1 VSETESKAEPAKA
14 TARSPFAGCAIFICV
29 VLMMI
34 FLIVVSIVTFFRQYK
49 EIAKFTDEKP
59 VPVAVTPIE
68 GREGDLNN
76 LAERL
81 EVFRQELADDKD
93 TTLSLSADDLNT
105 AVAVYE
111 PLKDF
116 RGTFRIEEIREN
128 DLRIAMSF
136 PLNGMPRL
144 AKEGESGGV
153 TTDPRYLNGT
163 IIARP
168 ELFEGEVVLQI
179 SDIQVPGKTVVKE
192 FTERMSP
199 YRITER
205 YKTDP
210 VLGPTMKKLTGVE
223 ISGGNIVLRRKAGE
237 VISTTITDKQV
248 DAASG
253 RLMKFL
259 GIGATL
265 FLLFVGVML
274 FLSLRKKRE
283 NG

>member
-1 VSETESKAEPAKA
+1 
-14 TARSPFAGCAIFICV
+14 
-29 VLMMI
+29 MMV

-59 VPVAVTPIE
+59 VPVAITSVE
-68 GREGDLNN
+68 GREADLNR

-81 EVFRQELADDKD
+81 ETFRQELGDEKD
-93 TTLSLSADDLNT
+93 TSISLSADDLNT
-105 AVAVYE
+105 AIAVYE

-116 RGTFRIEEIREN
+116 RGTFRIEEIREK
-128 DLRIAMSF
+128 DLRIAASF

-168 ELFEGEVVLQI
+168 ELFEGELVLQI
-179 SDIQVPGKTVVKE
+179 SDIQVPGKTVIKE
-192 FTERMSP
+192 FIERMSP

-210 VLGPTMKKLTGVE
+210 EIGPMMKKLSGVE
-223 ISGGNIVLRRKAGE
+223 LSGGNLVLRRKAGE
-237 VISTTITDKQV
+237 VISTTITDKEV

-253 RLMKFL
+253 RLVKFL
-259 GIGATL
+259 AIGATL
-265 FLLFVGVML
+265 FLLFSGCMV
-274 FLSLRKKRE
+274 FLGLRKKQE
-283 NG
+283 NS